1 MTTYNKP
8 IPVPSPS
15 TEFFWTGVKE
25 HQLLLQQCDKCSA
38 YRFPPSPICPECL
51 SSDYTVKPVSGKGT
65 VFTFGVY
72 HRLYSPAF
80 EEDLPYTVGMIELE
94 EGPRLVSNVVGIA
107 PGDVYCGMPV
117 VVTYDDIPDDATH
130 YKFKPAG

>member
-72 HRLYSPAF
+72 HRLYNPAF

-107 PGDVYCGMPV
+107 PDDVYCGMPV
-117 VVTYDDIPDDATH
+117 EVTFDDITDDATL